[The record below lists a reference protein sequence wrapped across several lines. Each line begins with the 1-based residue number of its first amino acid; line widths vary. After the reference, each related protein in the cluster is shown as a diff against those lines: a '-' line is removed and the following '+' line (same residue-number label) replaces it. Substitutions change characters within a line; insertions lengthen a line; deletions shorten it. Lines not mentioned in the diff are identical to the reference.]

1 MILGSGAIPMSTEIT
16 RKPLDRRQVLKRLAL
31 LLGGSIT
38 TPVWTAA
45 LTGCRRE
52 PGTAWQARTL
62 TASQDR
68 LVTALAELII
78 PETDTPG
85 AAAARVNEFVDLLL
99 TDWYDPE
106 DRNRF
111 LAGLT
116 ALEEAARSEH
126 GQPFLELSEEQQI
139 ELLEPLDRESVAI
152 QWAAFTSRDEAED
165 LPFFGMMKEM
175 TLVGYYTSEI
185 GLGQE
190 LGYVVV
196 PSRFDGCVPLDDV
209 GRTST

>member
-1 MILGSGAIPMSTEIT
+1 MSIEAPSD
-16 RKPLDRRQVLKRLAL
+16 RLDRRQVLKRLAL
-31 LLGGSIT
+31 LLGGTIT
-38 TPVWTAA
+38 APVWSAA

-52 PGTAWQARTL
+52 PGTIWRPRTL
-62 TASQDR
+62 SPEQDR

-106 DRNRF
+106 DRDRF
-111 LAGLT
+111 LAGLS
-116 ALEEAARSEH
+116 ALEETSRSAH
-126 GQPFLELSEEQQI
+126 GRAFLELSEAEQVA
-139 ELLEPLDRESVAI
+139 LLEPLDREAVAI
-152 QWAAFTSRDEAED
+152 QWAAFSSRDEVED

-209 GRTST
+209 SRTST